1 MGDTE
6 RKLDALIDALGFDVE
21 ETKITRGM
29 PYGSLAGSPAGVD
42 VTKGV
47 DGLWFEYDTSYK
59 LTKSDPEQTHNELII
74 ELAKGLYKHS
84 VASGAGMHQ
93 LNYND
98 TTPRY
103 NTESGLMEIFTDEN

>member
-29 PYGSLAGSPAGVD
+29 PYGSLAGSPA
-42 VTKGV
+42 GV

-98 TTPRY
+98 TTLRY
-103 NTESGLMEIFTDEN
+103 NIESGLMEIFTDEN